1 MSISCLLHVYKFQAG
16 CQEMKVRMC
25 CAGLRNLLQG
35 LSFSAKYYCKH
46 NLPQTVCPHS
56 KIGPKKCHILNCSKS
71 TSCTHRTAPPGSV
84 LPCRF
89 FSCKQEGTKVT
100 SKRKQNTSI
109 VTSDLLHKNL
119 LKSEQKNW
127 NSISP
132 TYKAMT
138 KRIKEKLKELHNMYT
153 LNSGSQR
160 MRLGENV
167 YFEENGCILLAKAD
181 DGSFANILQDRIFF
195 AISFFYIIGEGNAE
209 ILFSVENLGF
219 SDAFIQRI
227 RISPDQRYMAIS
239 LKSENSEEATCIIL
253 KLGNLVVVE
262 KVIPSVFSFE
272 WAANDVLYYTTQKNL
287 KCQNVFMTTFTYQKH
302 TKLVYTE
309 QDSRFFVDLYC
320 TKDRRFLTINSN
332 SKTSSEVWLVDCR
345 HPFEPPALV
354 QARTP
359 GVIYHIEHR
368 KDQLYIL
375 TTYGEPAEYK
385 AILTDNYIHR
395 INLDTY
401 CRSYRNSKL
410 MKAPVASS
418 GKESW
423 QLVYAL
429 GKKTKLVDFEMFSDD
444 CIMFL
449 KNAGHLYLNVISF
462 VSHSVQSIKL
472 PTWACEFELESH
484 PELTTSTCYFQ
495 LSSPVQ
501 PPKRFAYSFK
511 ENNLI
516 EQAVQEVPIITNCHT
531 TRLLAKSKIFAMSL
545 IVKLLLLFQDETL
558 VPITVFHNK
567 NSKGLHRRPLL
578 VHVYGAYGIDL
589 NMSFKEEKLMLIEEG
604 WILAYCHVRGGGE
617 QGLGWHRDGCQHNKL
632 KGLHDLRACIRLLH
646 LLGFSQPKHTALA
659 AASAGGVLAGALSN
673 TDPALIRAMVLQA
686 PFVDVLNTMM
696 KTHLPLT
703 IEEQEEWGNPL
714 EDEKC
719 MKYIKSYCPYQNI
732 KPQCYPSVFITAYE
746 NDERIPLTGIL
757 QYVQKLRKA
766 ALDHASRTSK
776 KVITSFIVP
785 GHWIPNII
793 LDVHANGS
801 HCDSSW
807 EHSLNEV
814 WSLYCTAL
822 KVARHIAFLNR
833 ELEEVC
839 HLQHHSKSCQ

>member
-1 MSISCLLHVYKFQAG
+1 
-16 CQEMKVRMC
+16 C

-35 LSFSAKYYCKH
+35 LSFSAKYYSKH
-46 NLPQTVCPHS
+46 NPPQTMCPYS
-56 KIGPKKCHILNCSKS
+56 KIEPKQCHILYCSKS
-71 TSCTHRTAPPGSV
+71 ICTHRTAPPGSI

-89 FSCKQEGTKVT
+89 FSCKEGTEVL

-109 VTSDLLHKNL
+109 VTSDLLHKKL
-119 LKSEQKNW
+119 LKSEQENW
-127 NSISP
+127 NDISP

-138 KRIKEKLKELHNMYT
+138 KRIKEKLEELHNMYA
-153 LNSGSQR
+153 LNSGSPR
-160 MRLGENV
+160 MRFGENV
-167 YFEENGCILLAKAD
+167 YFEENGCIFLAKAD
-181 DGSFANILQDRIFF
+181 DD
-195 AISFFYIIGEGNAE
+195 EGNAD
-209 ILFSVENLGF
+209 ILFSIEDLGC

-239 LKSENSEEATCIIL
+239 LKSENSEEATCVIM
-253 KLGNLVVVE
+253 KLGNLPVVE

-287 KCQNVFMTTFTYQKH
+287 KCQNVFMSTFTYQKH

-309 QDSRFFVDLYC
+309 QDARFFVDLYC

-332 SKTSSEVWLVDCR
+332 SKTTSEVWLVDCR
-345 HPFEPPALV
+345 HPFESPALV
-354 QARTP
+354 QARTT
-359 GVIYHIEHR
+359 GVIYHVEHR

-385 AILTDNYIHR
+385 AILTHNYIHR
-395 INLDTY
+395 INLATY
-401 CRSYRNSKL
+401 CRPYRKSKL

-418 GKESW
+418 GKENW

-429 GKKTKLVDFEMFSDD
+429 EKKTKLVDFEMFSDD
-444 CIMFL
+444 CVMFL

-484 PELTTSTCYFQ
+484 LEHTTSTCYFQ
-495 LSSPVQ
+495 LSSPVH

-531 TRLLAKSKIFAMSL
+531 TRLLAKSK
-545 IVKLLLLFQDETL
+545 DETL

-567 NSKGLHRRPLL
+567 NSKELHRRPLL

-617 QGLGWHRDGCQHNKL
+617 QGLHWHRDGCQHNKL
-632 KGLHDLRACIRLLH
+632 KGLHDLRACIMLLH
-646 LLGFSQPKHTALA
+646 ELGFSQPKYTALA
-659 AASAGGVLAGALSN
+659 AASAGGVLAGALCN
-673 TDPALIRAMVLQA
+673 TDPALTRAMVLQA
-686 PFVDVLNTMM
+686 PFLDVLNTMM

-732 KPQCYPSVFITAYE
+732 QPQCYPSVFITAYE
-746 NDERIPLTGIL
+746 NDERVPLTGIL

-776 KVITSFIVP
+776 K
-785 GHWIPNII
+785 GNWIPNII
-793 LDVHANGS
+793 LDVQANGS
-801 HCDSSW
+801 HCDASW
-807 EHSLNEV
+807 EHSLNE
-814 WSLYCTAL
+814 
-822 KVARHIAFLNR
+822 
-833 ELEEVC
+833 
-839 HLQHHSKSCQ
+839 

>member
-1 MSISCLLHVYKFQAG
+1 
-16 CQEMKVRMC
+16 MKVRMC
-25 CAGLRNLLQG
+25 CAGLRNLLQDW
-35 LSFSAKYYCKH
+35 LSFSAKCYCKH
-46 NLPQTVCPHS
+46 NPPQTVSLSS
-56 KIGPKKCHILNCSKS
+56 KIGPRKCHILDCSES
-71 TSCTHRTAPPGSV
+71 TPCTHRTAPSGSI

-89 FSCKQEGTKVT
+89 FSCKEGAKVP

-127 NSISP
+127 NNISP

-138 KRIKEKLKELHNMYT
+138 KRIRKKLEELHNIYT
-153 LNSGSQR
+153 LTSGSPR

-167 YFEENGCILLAKAD
+167 YFEENGYIFLAKAD
-181 DGSFANILQDRIFF
+181 DV
-195 AISFFYIIGEGNAE
+195 GEGNAE
-209 ILFSVENLGF
+209 ILFSVEDLGF

-239 LKSENSEEATCIIL
+239 LKSENSEEATCIIM
-253 KLGNLVVVE
+253 KLGNLPVVE

-302 TKLVYTE
+302 PKLVYTE
-309 QDSRFFVDLYC
+309 QDARFFVDLYC

-345 HPFEPPALV
+345 RPFEPPALV
-354 QARTP
+354 QARTM
-359 GVIYHIEHR
+359 GVFYHIEHR

-385 AILTDNYIHR
+385 
-395 INLDTY
+395 
-401 CRSYRNSKL
+401 L

-418 GKESW
+418 GKENW

-429 GKKTKLVDFEMFSDD
+429 EEKTKLVDFEMFSDD

-472 PTWACEFELESH
+472 PTWACEFELESY

-495 LSSPVQ
+495 LSSPVH

-531 TRLLAKSKIFAMSL
+531 TRLLAKSK
-545 IVKLLLLFQDETL
+545 DETL

-567 NSKGLHRRPLL
+567 NSKELHRRPLL

-617 QGLGWHRDGCQHNKL
+617 QGLGWHRDGRQHNKL

-646 LLGFSQPKHTALA
+646 QLGFSQPKHTALA

-673 TDPALIRAMVLQA
+673 TDPELIRAMVLQA

-696 KTHLPLT
+696 KTQLPLT

-776 KVITSFIVP
+776 K
-785 GHWIPNII
+785 GNWIPNII
-793 LDVHANGS
+793 LDVQESGS

-814 WSLYCTAL
+814 
-822 KVARHIAFLNR
+822 ARHLAFLNR

-839 HLQHHSKSCQ
+839 HPQHHSKSWK

>member
-1 MSISCLLHVYKFQAG
+1 MRA
-16 CQEMKVRMC
+16 RMC
-25 CAGLRNLLQG
+25 CGGLRNLLQG
-35 LSFSAKYYCKH
+35 LSFSAKYYSKL
-46 NLPQTVCPHS
+46 NPPQTVCLFS
-56 KIGPKKCHILNCSKS
+56 KIAPKKCHILGCSKS
-71 TSCTHRTAPPGSV
+71 TCTHTTAPPGSI

-89 FSCKQEGTKVT
+89 FSCKEGTKVL
-100 SKRKQNTSI
+100 SKKKQNTSM
-109 VTSDLLHKNL
+109 VTSELLHKNL

-127 NSISP
+127 NNISP
-132 TYKAMT
+132 RYKTMT
-138 KRIKEKLKELHNMYT
+138 KRIKEKLEELHNMYT
-153 LNSGSQR
+153 LNSRSPR
-160 MRLGENV
+160 IRFGENV
-167 YFEENGCILLAKAD
+167 YFEENGCIFLAKAD
-181 DGSFANILQDRIFF
+181 DG
-195 AISFFYIIGEGNAE
+195 EGNAK
-209 ILFSVENLGF
+209 ILFSIEDLGF

-239 LKSENSEEATCIIL
+239 LKSENSEEATCIIM
-253 KLGNLVVVE
+253 KLGNLPVVE

-272 WAANDVLYYTTQKNL
+272 WAANDVLYYTAQKNL

-309 QDSRFFVDLYC
+309 QDARFFVDLYC

-332 SKTSSEVWLVDCR
+332 SKTTSEVWLVDCR
-345 HPFEPPALV
+345 HPFESPALV
-354 QARTP
+354 QARTT
-359 GVIYHIEHR
+359 GLMYH
-368 KDQLYIL
+368 
-375 TTYGEPAEYK
+375 
-385 AILTDNYIHR
+385 
-395 INLDTY
+395 
-401 CRSYRNSKL
+401 L

-418 GKESW
+418 GKENW

-429 GKKTKLVDFEMFSDD
+429 ERKTKLVDFEMFSDD

-484 PELTTSTCYFQ
+484 PEHTTSTCYFQ
-495 LSSPVQ
+495 LSSPVH

-531 TRLLAKSKIFAMSL
+531 TRLLAKSK
-545 IVKLLLLFQDETL
+545 DETL

-567 NSKGLHRRPLL
+567 NSKELHRRPLL

-617 QGLGWHRDGCQHNKL
+617 QGLSWHRDGCQYNKL
-632 KGLHDLRACIRLLH
+632 KGLHDLRACITLLH
-646 LLGFSQPKHTALA
+646 QEGFSQPKHTALA
-659 AASAGGVLAGALSN
+659 AASAGGVLAGALCN
-673 TDPALIRAMVLQA
+673 TDPALLRAMVLQA

-746 NDERIPLTGIL
+746 NDERVPLTGIL

-766 ALDHASRTSK
+766 ALGHASRTSK
-776 KVITSFIVP
+776 K
-785 GHWIPNII
+785 GNWIPNII
-793 LDVHANGS
+793 LDVQANGS

-807 EHSLNEV
+807 EHSLNE
-814 WSLYCTAL
+814 
-822 KVARHIAFLNR
+822 
-833 ELEEVC
+833 
-839 HLQHHSKSCQ
+839 

>member
-1 MSISCLLHVYKFQAG
+1 
-16 CQEMKVRMC
+16 
-25 CAGLRNLLQG
+25 
-35 LSFSAKYYCKH
+35 
-46 NLPQTVCPHS
+46 
-56 KIGPKKCHILNCSKS
+56 
-71 TSCTHRTAPPGSV
+71 
-84 LPCRF
+84 
-89 FSCKQEGTKVT
+89 QEGAKVP

-119 LKSEQKNW
+119 LKSEKKNW
-127 NSISP
+127 NNISP

-138 KRIKEKLKELHNMYT
+138 KRIKEKLEELHNLYT
-153 LNSGSQR
+153 LNSGSPR
-160 MRLGENV
+160 MRFGENV
-167 YFEENGCILLAKAD
+167 YFEENGCIFLEKAD
-181 DGSFANILQDRIFF
+181 DGER
-195 AISFFYIIGEGNAE
+195 NAE
-209 ILFSVENLGF
+209 ILFSVEDLGF

-239 LKSENSEEATCIIL
+239 LKSENSEEVTCIII
-253 KLGNLVVVE
+253 KLGNLPVVE
-262 KVIPSVFSFE
+262 KAIPSVFSFE
-272 WAANDVLYYTTQKNL
+272 WAANDVLYYTTQENL
-287 KCQNVFMTTFTYQKH
+287 KCQNVFMTTFPYQKH
-302 TKLVYTE
+302 AKLVYRE
-309 QDSRFFVDLYC
+309 QDARFFVDLYC
-320 TKDRRFLTINSN
+320 TKDKRFLTINSN
-332 SKTSSEVWLVDCR
+332 SKTTSEVWLVDCR
-345 HPFEPPALV
+345 HPFESPSLV
-354 QARTP
+354 QARTT

-385 AILTDNYIHR
+385 
-395 INLDTY
+395 
-401 CRSYRNSKL
+401 L

-418 GKESW
+418 GKENW

-429 GKKTKLVDFEMFSDD
+429 EKKTKLVDFEMFSDD
-444 CIMFL
+444 CVMFL
-449 KNAGHLYLNVISF
+449 KNTGHLYLSVISF

-484 PELTTSTCYFQ
+484 PEHTTSTCYFQ
-495 LSSPVQ
+495 LSSPVH

-516 EQAVQEVPIITNCHT
+516 EQAVQEVPIIRNCHT
-531 TRLLAKSKIFAMSL
+531 TRLLAKSK
-545 IVKLLLLFQDETL
+545 DETL

-567 NSKGLHRRPLL
+567 NSKELRRRPLL

-617 QGLGWHRDGCQHNKL
+617 QGLSWHRDGCQHNKL
-632 KGLHDLRACIRLLH
+632 RGLHDLRACITLLH
-646 LLGFSQPKHTALA
+646 QLGFSQPKHTALA
-659 AASAGGVLAGALSN
+659 AASAGGVLAGALCN
-673 TDPALIRAMVLQA
+673 TDPALIRAVVLQA

-696 KTHLPLT
+696 KTQLPLT

-732 KPQCYPSVFITAYE
+732 KPQRYPSVFITAYE

-776 KVITSFIVP
+776 K
-785 GHWIPNII
+785 GNWIPNII
-793 LDVHANGS
+793 LDVQASGS

-807 EHSLNEV
+807 EHSLNE
-814 WSLYCTAL
+814 
-822 KVARHIAFLNR
+822 
-833 ELEEVC
+833 
-839 HLQHHSKSCQ
+839 

>member
-1 MSISCLLHVYKFQAG
+1 MFRKFQVG
-16 CQEMKVRMC
+16 CHEMKVRMC

-35 LSFSAKYYCKH
+35 LTFSAKYYSKH
-46 NLPQTVCPHS
+46 NPPQTVCPYS
-56 KIGPKKCHILNCSKS
+56 KIGPKKRHILGCSKS
-71 TSCTHRTAPPGSV
+71 TCTHRTAPPGSI

-89 FSCKQEGTKVT
+89 FSCKQEGAKVP

-109 VTSDLLHKNL
+109 DLLHKNL

-127 NSISP
+127 NNISP

-138 KRIKEKLKELHNMYT
+138 KRIKEKLEELHNMYT
-153 LNSGSQR
+153 LNSRSPR
-160 MRLGENV
+160 MRFGENV
-167 YFEENGCILLAKAD
+167 YFEENGCIFLAKAD
-181 DGSFANILQDRIFF
+181 DG
-195 AISFFYIIGEGNAE
+195 EGNAK
-209 ILFSVENLGF
+209 ILFSVEDLGF

-239 LKSENSEEATCIIL
+239 LKSENSEEATCIII
-253 KLGNLVVVE
+253 KLGNLPVME
-262 KVIPSVFSFE
+262 KVIPSIFSFE

-309 QDSRFFVDLYC
+309 QDARFFVDLYC
-320 TKDRRFLTINSN
+320 TKDKHFLTINSN
-332 SKTSSEVWLVDCR
+332 SKTTSEVWLVDCR
-345 HPFEPPALV
+345 RPFESPALV
-354 QARTP
+354 QARTT
-359 GVIYHIEHR
+359 GVLYHVEHR
-368 KDQLYIL
+368 KEQLYIL

-385 AILTDNYIHR
+385 
-395 INLDTY
+395 
-401 CRSYRNSKL
+401 L

-418 GKESW
+418 GKENW
-423 QLVYAL
+423 QLVYAPE
-429 GKKTKLVDFEMFSDD
+429 KKTKLVDFEMFSDD

-484 PELTTSTCYFQ
+484 PEHTTSTCYFQ
-495 LSSPVQ
+495 LSSPVH

-516 EQAVQEVPIITNCHT
+516 EQAVQEVPIIMNCHT
-531 TRLLAKSKIFAMSL
+531 TRLLAKSK
-545 IVKLLLLFQDETL
+545 DETL

-567 NSKGLHRRPLL
+567 NSKELHRRPLL

-617 QGLGWHRDGCQHNKL
+617 QGLSWHRDGCQHNKL
-632 KGLHDLRACIRLLH
+632 KGLHDLRACIMLLH
-646 LLGFSQPKHTALA
+646 QLGFSQPKHTALA
-659 AASAGGVLAGALSN
+659 AASAGGVLAGALCN
-673 TDPALIRAMVLQA
+673 TDPALIRAMVLQ
-686 PFVDVLNTMM
+686 
-696 KTHLPLT
+696 
-703 IEEQEEWGNPL
+703 
-714 EDEKC
+714 
-719 MKYIKSYCPYQNI
+719 
-732 KPQCYPSVFITAYE
+732 CYPSVFITVYE
-746 NDERIPLTGIL
+746 NDERVPLTGIL

-766 ALDHASRTSK
+766 ALDHASRASK
-776 KVITSFIVP
+776 K
-785 GHWIPNII
+785 GNWIPNII
-793 LDVHANGS
+793 LDVQANGS

-807 EHSLNEV
+807 EHSLHE
-814 WSLYCTAL
+814 
-822 KVARHIAFLNR
+822 VARHLAFLNR

-839 HLQHHSKSCQ
+839 HPQHHSKSCK

>member
-1 MSISCLLHVYKFQAG
+1 MYVYLHLLFTLCIFHTHSVNDRQFG
-16 CQEMKVRMC
+16 IFRIFHEMKARMC
-25 CAGLRNLLQG
+25 CTALRNLLQG
-35 LSFSAKYYCKH
+35 LSFSAKYYSKH
-46 NLPQTVCPHS
+46 NPPQTVCPFS
-56 KIGPKKCHILNCSKS
+56 KIGPKKCHILGCSKS
-71 TSCTHRTAPPGSV
+71 TCTHRTAPPGSI

-89 FSCKQEGTKVT
+89 FSCKQEGKKVL
-100 SKRKQNTSI
+100 SKRKQNTSR
-109 VTSDLLHKNL
+109 VTSNLLPKSL
-119 LKSEQKNW
+119 LKSEQKKW
-127 NSISP
+127 NNISP
-132 TYKAMT
+132 IYEAMT
-138 KRIKEKLKELHNMYT
+138 KRIKEKLEELHNMYT
-153 LNSGSQR
+153 LNSRSPR
-160 MRLGENV
+160 IRFGENV
-167 YFEENGCILLAKAD
+167 YFEENGCIFIAKAD
-181 DGSFANILQDRIFF
+181 DG
-195 AISFFYIIGEGNAE
+195 EGNAK
-209 ILFSVENLGF
+209 ILFSVEDLGF

-239 LKSENSEEATCIIL
+239 LKSENSEEATCTIM
-253 KLGNLVVVE
+253 KLGDLPVVE

-272 WAANDVLYYTTQKNL
+272 WAANDVLYYTAQKNL
-287 KCQNVFMTTFTYQKH
+287 KCQNVFMTTFTYQKR

-309 QDSRFFVDLYC
+309 QDARFFVDLYC

-332 SKTSSEVWLVDCR
+332 SKTTSEVWLVDCR
-345 HPFEPPALV
+345 HPFESPALV
-354 QARTP
+354 QARTT
-359 GVIYHIEHR
+359 GLIYHIEHR

-385 AILTDNYIHR
+385 
-395 INLDTY
+395 
-401 CRSYRNSKL
+401 
-410 MKAPVASS
+410 
-418 GKESW
+418 
-423 QLVYAL
+423 
-429 GKKTKLVDFEMFSDD
+429 
-444 CIMFL
+444 
-449 KNAGHLYLNVISF
+449 
-462 VSHSVQSIKL
+462 L

-484 PELTTSTCYFQ
+484 PEHSTSTCYFQ
-495 LSSPVQ
+495 LSSPVH

-531 TRLLAKSKIFAMSL
+531 TRLLAKSK
-545 IVKLLLLFQDETL
+545 DETL

-567 NSKGLHRRPLL
+567 NSKELHRRPLL

-617 QGLGWHRDGCQHNKL
+617 QGLSWHRDGCQHNKL
-632 KGLHDLRACIRLLH
+632 KGLHDLRACITLLH
-646 LLGFSQPKHTALA
+646 QVGFSQPKHTALA
-659 AASAGGVLAGALSN
+659 AASAGGVLAGALCN
-673 TDPALIRAMVLQA
+673 TDPALLRAMVLQA
-686 PFVDVLNTMM
+686 PFIDVLNTMM

-746 NDERIPLTGIL
+746 NDERVPLTGIL

-776 KVITSFIVP
+776 K
-785 GHWIPNII
+785 GNWIPNII
-793 LDVHANGS
+793 LDVQADGS

-814 WSLYCTAL
+814 
-822 KVARHIAFLNR
+822 ARHLAFLNR
-833 ELEEVC
+833 ELQEVC
-839 HLQHHSKSCQ
+839 HPQHHSRSCK

>member
-1 MSISCLLHVYKFQAG
+1 
-16 CQEMKVRMC
+16 
-25 CAGLRNLLQG
+25 
-35 LSFSAKYYCKH
+35 
-46 NLPQTVCPHS
+46 
-56 KIGPKKCHILNCSKS
+56 
-71 TSCTHRTAPPGSV
+71 
-84 LPCRF
+84 
-89 FSCKQEGTKVT
+89 QEGTRVP
-100 SKRKQNTSI
+100 SEREQNTSP
-109 VTSDLLHKNL
+109 VTSDILHKKL
-119 LKSEQKNW
+119 LKSEQENW
-127 NSISP
+127 NDISP
-132 TYKAMT
+132 TYKAIT
-138 KRIKEKLKELHNMYT
+138 KRIKEKLEELHNMYT
-153 LNSGSQR
+153 LHSGSPR
-160 MRLGENV
+160 MRFGENV
-167 YFEENGCILLAKAD
+167 YFEENGYIYLTKAGD
-181 DGSFANILQDRIFF
+181 VD
-195 AISFFYIIGEGNAE
+195 EGNAD
-209 ILFSVENLGF
+209 ILFSTEDLGF

-239 LKSENSEEATCIIL
+239 LKSENSEEATCIIM
-253 KLGNLVVVE
+253 KLGNSPVVE

-272 WAANDVLYYTTQKNL
+272 WAADDVLYYTTQKNL
-287 KCQNVFMTTFTYQKH
+287 KCQNVFMTTFTYQKY

-309 QDSRFFVDLYC
+309 QDARFFVDIYC

-332 SKTSSEVWLVDCR
+332 SKTTSEVWLVDCR
-345 HPFEPPALV
+345 HPFESPTLV
-354 QARTP
+354 QARTT

-385 AILTDNYIHR
+385 AILI
-395 INLDTY
+395 
-401 CRSYRNSKL
+401 
-410 MKAPVASS
+410 ASS
-418 GKESW
+418 GMENW

-429 GKKTKLVDFEMFSDD
+429 EKKTKLVDFEMFSDD

-484 PELTTSTCYFQ
+484 PEHTSSTCYFQ
-495 LSSPVQ
+495 LSSPVH
-501 PPKRFAYSFK
+501 PPKHFAYSFK

-531 TRLLAKSKIFAMSL
+531 TRLLAKSK
-545 IVKLLLLFQDETL
+545 DETL

-567 NSKGLHRRPLL
+567 NSKELHRRPLL

-589 NMSFKEEKLMLIEEG
+589 NMSFKEEKLMLIDEG

-632 KGLHDLRACIRLLH
+632 KGLHDLRACITLLH
-646 LLGFSQPKHTALA
+646 ELGLSQPKHTALA
-659 AASAGGVLAGALSN
+659 AASAGGVLAGALCN
-673 TDPALIRAMVLQA
+673 TDPELIRAMVLQA

-703 IEEQEEWGNPL
+703 TEEQEEWGNPL

-719 MKYIKSYCPYQNI
+719 LKYIKSYCPLQNI

-746 NDERIPLTGIL
+746 NDERVPLTGIL

-776 KVITSFIVP
+776 K
-785 GHWIPNII
+785 GNWLPNII
-793 LDVHANGS
+793 LDVQANGS

-807 EHSLNEV
+807 EHSLNE
-814 WSLYCTAL
+814 
-822 KVARHIAFLNR
+822 
-833 ELEEVC
+833 
-839 HLQHHSKSCQ
+839 

>member
-1 MSISCLLHVYKFQAG
+1 
-16 CQEMKVRMC
+16 MKVRMS
-25 CAGLRNLLQG
+25 CAGLQNLLQRM
-35 LSFSAKYYCKH
+35 SFSTKYYSKH
-46 NLPQTVCPHS
+46 NPPQTVCPFS
-56 KIGPKKCHILNCSKS
+56 KVGPKMCHILGCSKS
-71 TSCTHRTAPPGSV
+71 TCTHRTAPPGSI

-89 FSCKQEGTKVT
+89 FSCKEGTKVP

-127 NSISP
+127 NNISP

-153 LNSGSQR
+153 LNSRSPR
-160 MRLGENV
+160 IRFGENV
-167 YFEENGCILLAKAD
+167 YFEENGCIFLAKAD
-181 DGSFANILQDRIFF
+181 DGER
-195 AISFFYIIGEGNAE
+195 NAK
-209 ILFSVENLGF
+209 ILFSVEDLGF

-239 LKSENSEEATCIIL
+239 LKSENSEEATCIIM
-253 KLGNLVVVE
+253 KLGNLPVVE

-272 WAANDVLYYTTQKNL
+272 WAAHDVLYYTVQKNL
-287 KCQNVFMTTFTYQKH
+287 KCQNVFMTTFTYQEH

-309 QDSRFFVDLYC
+309 QDARFFVDLYC
-320 TKDRRFLTINSN
+320 TKDRCFLTINSN
-332 SKTSSEVWLVDCR
+332 SKTTSEVWLVDCR
-345 HPFEPPALV
+345 HPFESPALV
-354 QARTP
+354 QARTT
-359 GVIYHIEHR
+359 GLIYHIEHR
-368 KDQLYIL
+368 KDLLYIL

-385 AILTDNYIHR
+385 AILTDKYIHR
-395 INLDTY
+395 INLDAY
-401 CRSYRNSKL
+401 CRSYGNSKL

-418 GKESW
+418 GKENW
-423 QLVYAL
+423 QLVYAPER
-429 GKKTKLVDFEMFSDD
+429 KTKLVDFEMFSDD

-449 KNAGHLYLNVISF
+449 KNAGRLYLKVISF

-484 PELTTSTCYFQ
+484 PEYTTSTCYFQ
-495 LSSPVQ
+495 LSSPVH

-531 TRLLAKSKIFAMSL
+531 TRLLAKSE
-545 IVKLLLLFQDETL
+545 DETL

-567 NSKGLHRRPLL
+567 NSKELHRRPLL

-617 QGLGWHRDGCQHNKL
+617 QGLSWHRDGCQHNKL
-632 KGLHDLRACIRLLH
+632 KGLHDLRACITLLH
-646 LLGFSQPKHTALA
+646 QVGFSQPKHTALA
-659 AASAGGVLAGALSN
+659 AASAGGVLAGALCN

-746 NDERIPLTGIL
+746 NDERVPLTGIL

-776 KVITSFIVP
+776 KVITSLIVP
-785 GHWIPNII
+785 GNWIPNII
-793 LDVHANGS
+793 LDVQANGS

-814 WSLYCTAL
+814 
-822 KVARHIAFLNR
+822 ARHLAFLNR
-833 ELEEVC
+833 ELEEVS
-839 HLQHHSKSCQ
+839 HPQHHSKSCK

>member
-1 MSISCLLHVYKFQAG
+1 
-16 CQEMKVRMC
+16 
-25 CAGLRNLLQG
+25 
-35 LSFSAKYYCKH
+35 
-46 NLPQTVCPHS
+46 
-56 KIGPKKCHILNCSKS
+56 
-71 TSCTHRTAPPGSV
+71 
-84 LPCRF
+84 
-89 FSCKQEGTKVT
+89 QEGTKVP
-100 SKRKQNTSI
+100 SKRKQNASI

-119 LKSEQKNW
+119 AQEQENW
-127 NSISP
+127 NDISP

-138 KRIKEKLKELHNMYT
+138 KRIKEKLEDLHNMYT
-153 LNSGSQR
+153 LNSGGPR
-160 MRLGENV
+160 MRFGENV
-167 YFEENGCILLAKAD
+167 YFEENGCIFLAKAD
-181 DGSFANILQDRIFF
+181 DGKGF
-195 AISFFYIIGEGNAE
+195 
-209 ILFSVENLGF
+209 LFLIWENLQLDF
-219 SDAFIQRI
+219 FIGYR
-227 RISPDQRYMAIS
+227 RTWISP
-239 LKSENSEEATCIIL
+239 LKAYLHSEPSATCAL
-253 KLGNLVVVE
+253 WSHMALQKTKCLCYFG
-262 KVIPSVFSFE
+262 VINSLE

-309 QDSRFFVDLYC
+309 QDARFFVDLYC

-332 SKTSSEVWLVDCR
+332 SKTTSEVWLVDCR
-345 HPFEPPALV
+345 HPFESPALV
-354 QARTP
+354 QARTT

-368 KDQLYIL
+368 RDQLYIL

-395 INLDTY
+395 SNLDTY
-401 CRSYRNSKL
+401 C
-410 MKAPVASS
+410 S
-418 GKESW
+418 GKENW
-423 QLVYAL
+423 QLVYAPQ
-429 GKKTKLVDFEMFSDD
+429 KKTKLVDFEMFSDD

-449 KNAGHLYLNVISF
+449 KNTGHLYLDVISF

-472 PTWACEFELESH
+472 PTWACEFELEPH
-484 PELTTSTCYFQ
+484 PEHTTSTCYFQ
-495 LSSPVQ
+495 LSSPVH

-531 TRLLAKSKIFAMSL
+531 TRLLAKSK
-545 IVKLLLLFQDETL
+545 DETL

-567 NSKGLHRRPLL
+567 NSKELHRRPLL

-617 QGLGWHRDGCQHNKL
+617 QGLSWHRDGCQHNKL
-632 KGLHDLRACIRLLH
+632 KGLHDLRACITLLH
-646 LLGFSQPKHTALA
+646 ELGFSQPKHTALA
-659 AASAGGVLAGALSN
+659 AASAGGVLAGALCN

-703 IEEQEEWGNPL
+703 IEEQDEWGNPL

-732 KPQCYPSVFITAYE
+732 KPQCYPAVFITAYE
-746 NDERIPLTGIL
+746 NDERIQLSGIL

-776 KVITSFIVP
+776 K
-785 GHWIPNII
+785 GNRIPNII
-793 LDVHANGS
+793 LDVQANGS

-807 EHSLNEV
+807 EHSLNE
-814 WSLYCTAL
+814 
-822 KVARHIAFLNR
+822 
-833 ELEEVC
+833 
-839 HLQHHSKSCQ
+839 